1 MVVPPQVGIMLLSQT
16 VSLVRQSAE
25 TKRSDRLAHIEL
37 EMRRKALENDFAH
50 KMEVTSNVRELGL
63 ELLRFSERLH
73 TQKIEF
79 VAMVFNRTMDVY
91 ERELDNL
98 LSRMSK
104 VTEQRLA
111 AGNSRGRNEEL
122 DGMLDALQKEKSQL
136 QAFQTALRETAVAA
150 VIGIDPRLPPNC
162 IFQGR
167 QGSTLLIDG
176 GD

>member
-37 EMRRKALENDFAH
+37 EMRRKALEIDFAH
-50 KMEVTSNVRELGL
+50 KMELAANVRELGL
-63 ELLRFSERLH
+63 ELLKFSERLS

-98 LSRMSK
+98 LSRLTL

-122 DGMLDALQKEKSQL
+122 DGMHDTLQKEKSQL
-136 QAFQTALRETAVAA
+136 QAFQTALREAALAA
-150 VIGIDPRLPPNC
+150 VMAVDPRLPPDFV
-162 IFQGR
+162 FQR
-167 QGSTLLIDG
+167 RPAAPLLD
-176 GD
+176 DA